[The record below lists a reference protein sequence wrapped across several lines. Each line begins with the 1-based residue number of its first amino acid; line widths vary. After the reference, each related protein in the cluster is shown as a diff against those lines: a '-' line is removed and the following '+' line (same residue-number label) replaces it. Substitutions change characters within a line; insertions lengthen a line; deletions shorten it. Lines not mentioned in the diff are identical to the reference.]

1 MIRINLLPGP
11 KKRGGGGGGF
21 SLDALKGAVAQ
32 VKDPLLLG
40 VVGSWAVGV
49 LVVGFLYVTQTAR
62 LGALEERHTEIA
74 AEARRFSA
82 LMIQKRRAEELRDSL
97 VAELNQIRSIDADR
111 YVWPHIFEEVSKAL
125 PDFTWLVG
133 IDHLAAVGPARVG
146 AAATPAAVEDS
157 VPAPIRF
164 MVDGRTSDISAYTR
178 FVRQLTNSPWIAN
191 VEFGPAQSVI
201 EEDRPITAFSVTV
214 TFRQADSA
222 FIRTVPVLESV
233 Q

>member
-11 KKRGGGGGGF
+11 KKRGGAGAGF
-21 SLDALKGAVAQ
+21 SLGGLKGIVEQ

-40 VVGSWAVGV
+40 VAGSWAVGL

-62 LGALEERHTEIA
+62 LGALESRHTEIE
-74 AEARRFSA
+74 AEARRFRA
-82 LMIQKRRAEELRDSL
+82 LMVQKRRAEELRDSL
-97 VAELNQIRSIDADR
+97 VTELNAIRSIDADR
-111 YVWPHIFEEVSKAL
+111 YIWPHIFEEISKAL

-133 IDHLAAVGPARVG
+133 IDHLAPST
-146 AAATPAAVEDS
+146 AATAVTDS
-157 VPAPIRF
+157 VSPPVRF
-164 MVDGRTSDISAYTR
+164 QVDGRTSDISAYTR
-178 FVRQLTNSPWIAN
+178 FVRQLTNSPWIGN

-201 EEDRPITAFSVTV
+201 EDDRPITAFTITV

-233 Q
+233 R